1 MYYTEKGFY
10 YLSISALNLVF
21 GSFYCDEVALKPKEI
36 VSVLATATMFQLD
49 GLIEQCAQ
57 VMLETLNT
65 ETVVQY
71 YIAAHEYGLTELKN
85 ECVNWLL
92 VNLTGR
98 FYSTDHFERLRTIP
112 KSLMITLISHPDLC
126 VLKTEI
132 ILYTMLVQ
140 WMYLQLHLKDE
151 IPSVKVIENY
161 FSSRNKKTP
170 FLSTES
176 GKPFVQIFKALRLTH
191 MTLHNMDIKLILM
204 DNIIPVFWIH
214 RVVFDQWKIV
224 LRFVF

>member
-1 MYYTEKGFY
+1 MQKSFNF
-10 YLSISALNLVF
+10 LFISALNLVF
-21 GSFYCDEVALKPKEI
+21 GSFYCDEVTLKPKEI

-71 YIAAHEYGLTELKN
+71 YTAAREYGLTDLKN

-98 FYSTDHFERLRTIP
+98 FYRTDHFERLKTIP
-112 KSLMITLISHPDLC
+112 KSLMIILISHPDLC
-126 VLKTEI
+126 VVKTEI

-140 WMYLQLHLKDE
+140 WMYLQLHPKDDT
-151 IPSVKVIENY
+151 PSAKVIENY
-161 FSSRNKKTP
+161 FSSRNEEIP
-170 FLSTES
+170 FLSTQS
-176 GKPFVQIFKALRLTH
+176 GIPFIPIFRALRLTH
-191 MTLHNMDIKLILM
+191 MTLHNMDIKLILT
-204 DNIIPVFWIH
+204 DNIIPVFWI
-214 RVVFDQWKIV
+214 RDVVFDQWNIV